1 MNSAFEMRKS
11 FGRLTRAAAMLA
23 GLGMLSLA
31 AAAQQAKPPV
41 KVPDN
46 IIGNEH
52 PAPEPPGGPPPR
64 TSDGHVD
71 LSGVWIRGE
80 AGVQTQYAGSRTQPG
95 GARGRGAADDIP
107 FQPAAAAK
115 IKALTPTQMQLGM
128 AGVNCMP
135 LGDPGIF
142 LFNPHPIQFFQMP
155 GVLVQLEE
163 VDNHWRLVH
172 TDGRP
177 HQKDADP
184 TFNGDAVGHWDGDTL
199 VIDVVALDERTWNN
213 TAGWFHSDQ
222 EHLVER
228 ISRPNMNRL
237 TYQVTI
243 EDPKVLTKP
252 WTSPVQ
258 TYSLAHEDLF
268 ENFCTRNDEVTEF
281 EKLNSQE
288 SGEKK

>member
-1 MNSAFEMRKS
+1 MKVALRRLMN
-11 FGRLTRAAAMLA
+11 TAAILVA
-23 GLGMLSLA
+23 LGMLSLA
-31 AAAQQAKPPV
+31 AAQQGKPPV

-52 PAPEPPGGPPPR
+52 PAVEPPGGPPPR
-64 TSDGHVD
+64 TADGHVN

-80 AGVQTQYAGSRTQPG
+80 AGVQTQYAGSRTQT
-95 GARGRGAADDIP
+95 GRSAAEEIP
-107 FQPAAAAK
+107 FQPWAAAK
-115 IKALTPTQMQLGM
+115 IKGMTPTQKQLGM

-142 LFNPHPIQFFQMP
+142 LFNPHPIQFFQLP

-172 TDGRP
+172 TDGRA
-177 HQKDADP
+177 HEKDADP
-184 TFNGDAVGHWDGDTL
+184 TFNGDAVGHWEGDTM
-199 VIDVVALDERTWNN
+199 VIDVVAIDERTWND

-222 EHLVER
+222 EHLIER
-228 ISRPNMNRL
+228 ISRPFMNRL

-243 EDPKVLTKP
+243 EDPKVLTKA

-281 EKLNSQE
+281 EKLQSQE
-288 SGEKK
+288 SGAKK

>member
-1 MNSAFEMRKS
+1 MREPL
-11 FGRLTRAAAMLA
+11 RLLRNAATLLA
-23 GLGMLSLA
+23 GLGMLSLT
-31 AAAQQAKPPV
+31 AAAQEGKPPV

-52 PAPEPPGGPPPR
+52 PAVEPPGGPPPR
-64 TSDGHVD
+64 TADGHVD

-80 AGVQTQYAGSRTQPG
+80 AGVQTQYTGSRTQ
-95 GARGRGAADDIP
+95 ARRGAAEDIP
-107 FQPAAAAK
+107 FQPWAAAK
-115 IKALTPTQMQLGM
+115 IKGMTPTQLQLGM

-142 LFNPHPIQFFQMP
+142 LFNPHPIQFFQLP
-155 GVLVQLEE
+155 GVLVQLQE

-177 HQKDADP
+177 HEKDSDP
-184 TFNGDAVGHWDGDTL
+184 TFNGDAVGHWEGDTL
-199 VIDVVALDERTWNN
+199 VIDVVAIDERTWNN

-222 EHLVER
+222 EHLIER
-228 ISRPNMNRL
+228 ISRPFMNRL

-281 EKLNSQE
+281 EKLQSQE
-288 SGEKK
+288 SGAQK